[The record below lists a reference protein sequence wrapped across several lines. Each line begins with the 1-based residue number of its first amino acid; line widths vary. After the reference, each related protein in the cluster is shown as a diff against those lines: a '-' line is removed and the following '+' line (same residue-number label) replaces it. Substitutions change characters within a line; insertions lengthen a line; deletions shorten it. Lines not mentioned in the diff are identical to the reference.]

1 MAAAIGHACNIP
13 FILRRL
19 ASNFYR
25 NAPASLPVTF
35 DLDFLLALDAGC
47 DTDDIARPV
56 ASYRLEWWTQDGSLL
71 LSFETLD
78 TCLEHFQALTGLPD
92 VMPLPFKKPAYT
104 WSRHLSTRSD
114 GGLPACTKCN
124 LYRSVALGALD
135 DMQDLR
141 HLAHGLEVT
150 ADSQLRTAKRDAG
163 AFFQLYEAAM
173 LKAIQ
178 EEDIPGEV
186 TSMPNSNWTSGP
198 TLTRSEVLN
207 LFRPPPEVRPR
218 AHSGYNVSLSP
229 GPRHDDS
236 SIALS
241 PGMGI
246 NVFDIPDFLH
256 HRVPSLELDEI
267 PNHFNFPPLRHFPED
282 APVPTAG
289 ISVFAVSAPLHPPLP
304 AGNTSAP
311 LHGEQAVL
319 SAGHSGTHRN
329 LDTEEADP
337 NVAFSDVG
345 SDSDNNENP
354 DTEDA
359 DPMVAFSD
367 LGSPPRN
374 DENRDAEEADPNVAF
389 SDFGSHSGN
398 GENTDAED
406 ANPNVA
412 FLDVGSHSDNVENP
426 DAEDAD
432 PNVAFSDLGSH
443 SDNNENPDAEDAD
456 PMVAFSDFGSPV
468 RNDEDS
474 DPEDP
479 DPILAFS
486 DFGSPTNLDD
496 DEADPVAAFTDI
508 SSPIPSAIEPDT
520 HSTDG
525 DSSCE

>member
-1 MAAAIGHACNIP
+1 MDD
-13 FILRRL
+13 
-19 ASNFYR
+19 ASNE
-25 NAPASLPVTF
+25 V
-35 DLDFLLALDAGC
+35 LDRFKILLKDHIKSSTALLN
-47 DTDDIARPV
+47 PN
-56 ASYRLEWWTQDGSLL
+56 EPGSSNVQ
-71 LSFETLD
+71 LS
-78 TCLEHFQALTGLPD
+78 
-92 VMPLPFKKPAYT
+92 
-104 WSRHLSTRSD
+104 WIW
-114 GGLPACTKCN
+114 
-124 LYRSVALGALD
+124 
-135 DMQDLR
+135 

-150 ADSQLRTAKRDAG
+150 ADSQLRTTKRDAG

-186 TSMPNSNWTSGP
+186 TSMLNSKWTSGP

-289 ISVFAVSAPLHPPLP
+289 IPVFAVSAPLHPPLP
-304 AGNTSAP
+304 AGNTSSP

-319 SAGHSGTHRN
+319 SVGHSGTHRN

-367 LGSPPRN
+367 
-374 DENRDAEEADPNVAF
+374 
-389 SDFGSHSGN
+389 
-398 GENTDAED
+398 
-406 ANPNVA
+406 
-412 FLDVGSHSDNVENP
+412 
-426 DAEDAD
+426 
-432 PNVAFSDLGSH
+432 
-443 SDNNENPDAEDAD
+443 
-456 PMVAFSDFGSPV
+456 FGSPV
-468 RNDEDS
+468 RNDENS
-474 DPEDP
+474 DPEDA

-486 DFGSPTNLDD
+486 DFGSPTNLND
-496 DEADPVAAFTDI
+496 DEADPMAAFTDI
-508 SSPIPSAIEPDT
+508 SSPIPSAIEPDA